1 MPFAVYRRLLA
12 VFKPPF
18 SITQQQRSII
28 FHLFMDIAWMGVVSG
43 TVGSFLAV
51 YAARMG
57 ASDTQVGL
65 LNAVPAVINMLV
77 GYPAGN
83 WMRAKSLSRVVFWS
97 AFAGRIFYLP
107 LALLPFFLS
116 RPGQVEATL
125 WITLAMSVPLTLLN
139 VSFNSMF
146 ADVIPPHQRGYV
158 VGGRN
163 ALLSI
168 TSLVCTLGCGR
179 LLLLLPQPDGYQVV
193 FAIGFGGAMLSTLHL
208 YLIRD
213 ISAGKVHPQS
223 SRDEI
228 ARTSTPKIGLPR
240 HLKTWAA
247 NLDRRYVK
255 VVALLFTFHIAQW
268 LVIPVSPLLAVHQLG
283 LSDFQISLGVSMFSL
298 ISVLFSFQVVRITNR
313 LGNRKTAGFSM
324 IGIGLFPLLL
334 SLSKGFNLYLIA
346 HLVGAFSWAVLAVAL
361 LNYLLENTPEQN
373 RSVYMAYYIV
383 ASNASIL
390 IGSLAGPAIAGI
402 IGYSPALAVFAC
414 LRALAG
420 IAVLIWG

>member
-1 MPFAVYRRLLA
+1 
-12 VFKPPF
+12 
-18 SITQQQRSII
+18 
-28 FHLFMDIAWMGVVSG
+28 
-43 TVGSFLAV
+43 
-51 YAARMG
+51 
-57 ASDTQVGL
+57 
-65 LNAVPAVINMLV
+65 
-77 GYPAGN
+77 
-83 WMRAKSLSRVVFWS
+83 
-97 AFAGRIFYLP
+97 
-107 LALLPFFLS
+107 
-116 RPGQVEATL
+116 
-125 WITLAMSVPLTLLN
+125 
-139 VSFNSMF
+139 
-146 ADVIPPHQRGYV
+146 
-158 VGGRN
+158 
-163 ALLSI
+163 
-168 TSLVCTLGCGR
+168 
-179 LLLLLPQPDGYQVV
+179 
-193 FAIGFGGAMLSTLHL
+193 
-208 YLIRD
+208 
-213 ISAGKVHPQS
+213 
-223 SRDEI
+223 
-228 ARTSTPKIGLPR
+228 
-240 HLKTWAA
+240 LKTWAA